1 MHLAHLG
8 QNDFKTRIAWRE
20 WSAEVPQPPKTP
32 SKFNCASFKKKIVEL
47 RCRKVVETSSYTSAI
62 WQKMDK
68 KSAWK
73 TGYSWISRD
82 RLTLGPQTPL
92 GIWSSDPCGS
102 FRTKSCRK
110 KLTYA
115 FFYLRSNFPCR
126 SPLELVDLCSQTIS
140 NKLIWNFVAFKIK
153 ILQKVERSC
162 YYLATFEIG
171 SPQLEKTRPQA

>member
-1 MHLAHLG
+1 MDIWLLLA
-8 QNDFKTRIAWRE
+8 QNGFETRIARRE
-20 WSAEVPQPPKTP
+20 CRAEVPQPPKTP
-32 SKFNCASFKKKIVEL
+32 SKFNYASFKKKIVEL

-82 RLTLGPQTPL
+82 RRTLGPHTLL
-92 GIWSSDPCGS
+92 GIWTSDHCGS
-102 FRTKSCRK
+102 FCTKSCRK

-126 SPLELVDLCSQTIS
+126 SPLELVSLFSRTVF
-140 NKLIWNFVAFKIK
+140 NELTWNFVVINAIYRSSVYFKRIFV
-153 ILQKVERSC
+153 ILSGWR
-162 YYLATFEIG
+162 
-171 SPQLEKTRPQA
+171 